1 MHSFAEKLAQGE
13 AVERQLD
20 AIFEQRY
27 IVRLATRAQQR
38 QGIDRLMADR
48 DGNQFA
54 MEYKADW
61 RAAETGNAFI
71 ETVSV
76 DTAGKPGWARTS
88 KADWLVYAIPPHG
101 IAYGIPMSVVRAMVP
116 EWAARYPTRPAR
128 NSAYSTHGI
137 CVPVPELVRFSEWE
151 VGLHPN

>member
-1 MHSFAEKLAQGE
+1 MHSFAKKLAEGE

-20 AIFEQRY
+20 DIFAQDY
-27 IVRLATRAQQR
+27 IVRPATREQQR

-54 MEYKADW
+54 LEYKADW

-71 ETVSV
+71 ETISV
-76 DTAGKPGWARTS
+76 DTTGKPGWARTS
-88 KADWLVYAIPPHG
+88 MADWLVYAIPPRG
-101 IAYGIPMSVVRAMVP
+101 IAYGVRMERIRVMVP
-116 EWAARYPTRPAR
+116 TWAARYSIRPAL

-137 CVPVPELVRFSEWE
+137 CVPVSELVRLSEWE
-151 VGLHPN
+151 VGL